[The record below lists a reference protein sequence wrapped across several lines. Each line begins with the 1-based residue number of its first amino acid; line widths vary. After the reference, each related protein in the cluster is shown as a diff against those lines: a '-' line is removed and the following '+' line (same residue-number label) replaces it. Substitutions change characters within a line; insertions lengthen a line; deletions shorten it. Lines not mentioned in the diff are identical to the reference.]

1 MSAPQD
7 KSPWVN
13 FRPHQFPGVDG
24 IVERQEHPKNRLSDQ
39 ALSRI
44 AKAYNYCWSIAE
56 TKEFS
61 LWGSIIFKRHS
72 LFHEVAKQ
80 ENLGRLRAML
90 EWPATNDLF
99 YGFDNLYQEIS
110 STCREGSPEL
120 KGYGLVCMDR
130 LVTLAEAV
138 GARRQWHP
146 EADTWADPIQQS
158 PDDVIGSIEK
168 VLGIRL
174 DFPSPFRQAFGL
186 PTARG
191 LVSDRAIH
199 AIYLAFRMV
208 QLSQQPPGRSCFLE
222 IGGGLGRAAYYS
234 HRLGVRQY
242 VIVDIPVTL
251 ACAAYFLM
259 CSVGPERIALP
270 GEGGEATAAI
280 CLMAPE
286 DFLKHRKNYDVA
298 ASVDAITEFAL
309 ETSRKYLMKVAE
321 SSPVMMSINH
331 ELNAEMFR
339 DLCLQTRGV
348 LPASRF
354 PYWLRK
360 GYVEEVA
367 MSGDKVVRKVIRARL
382 RPTLRAMAARV
393 PYLLPALR
401 AARRALKSR

>member
-120 KGYGLVCMDR
+120 KGYGLICMDR

-208 QLSQQPPGRSCFLE
+208 QLSQQPARSVMFS
-222 IGGGLGRAAYYS
+222 GDRRRSRA
-234 HRLGVRQY
+234 
-242 VIVDIPVTL
+242 
-251 ACAAYFLM
+251 
-259 CSVGPERIALP
+259 
-270 GEGGEATAAI
+270 
-280 CLMAPE
+280 
-286 DFLKHRKNYDVA
+286 
-298 ASVDAITEFAL
+298 
-309 ETSRKYLMKVAE
+309 
-321 SSPVMMSINH
+321 
-331 ELNAEMFR
+331 
-339 DLCLQTRGV
+339 RGV
-348 LPASRF
+348 LLPSSWRSPIRHRGYSRDACVRGLF
-354 PYWLRK
+354 FDVFRRAGKDCAAGRRRRGDCRDLFDGSRGLPQTPEKLRR
-360 GYVEEVA
+360 GCERRRDH
-367 MSGDKVVRKVIRARL
+367 GIRA
-382 RPTLRAMAARV
+382 
-393 PYLLPALR
+393 
-401 AARRALKSR
+401 